1 MDSTPLFK
9 RGKILAERSK
19 DEYMKKYERKE
30 RKKRER
36 KREKRK
42 REKRKRRTLA

>member
-1 MDSTPLFK
+1 VY
-9 RGKILAERSK
+9 RSRQSAHFGSQ
-19 DEYMKKYERKE
+19 ELQGGELCMKKYQHKE

-42 REKRKRRTLA
+42 RENRKRRNI